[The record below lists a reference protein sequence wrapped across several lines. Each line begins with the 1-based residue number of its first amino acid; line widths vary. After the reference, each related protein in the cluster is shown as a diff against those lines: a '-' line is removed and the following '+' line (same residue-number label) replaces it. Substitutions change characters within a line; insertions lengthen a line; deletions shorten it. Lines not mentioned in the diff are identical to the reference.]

1 MHTRHHSAV
10 SPRKSS
16 SRHASSSSAPLS
28 TLDQSMAVHNGAH
41 SLAHELAVALMP
53 EPVGGSGA
61 SRLLAEEFGIEYD
74 EGAEGIDDD
83 LGVRS
88 ENDEGVDMLDAEDN
102 TGMPGGGGASLADE
116 FGGGNLAEEV
126 GDIDEENGDAI
137 NGVEDGGDR
146 GSDDDDDDA
155 TRRAT
160 LAQDAMEVLAQNL
173 ASTDKFLA
181 HLRATDMP
189 PPSPSHTKTS
199 FVPHTNTVGDSTQ
212 PMSSSTFTIEGLASD
227 TIRRINEAVRER
239 EGQLRE
245 LIAYDRDFK
254 RISGEVGGA
263 DALGDLEPL
272 EDPPTEEEPL
282 PHRASRAPTKLD
294 SVMEEDEAERTDPD
308 VDSLYNTSLPSSP
321 RKPSFTSSHL
331 AASPPSAMSSSA
343 ASNAAATAKPSLPS
357 AIPSMAVVIPS
368 LSSLRV
374 HTSSLLSSLTTISEQ
389 SQVNGA
395 ATADAGR
402 KIRSL
407 KNRLGGWKSEWE
419 GAERSRSK
427 IERWEVE
434 CKALTGGRLDGRA
447 IVAEHLRAFEKAIA
461 EAGIK
466 TQAIMTR

>member
-1 MHTRHHSAV
+1 MHTRHHSSV
-10 SPRKSS
+10 SPRKS
-16 SRHASSSSAPLS
+16 SRHASSSSTPLS
-28 TLDQSMAVHNGAH
+28 SLDQSSTVHSGAH

-53 EPVGGSGA
+53 EPSGA

-74 EGAEGIDDD
+74 EGAEGIDED
-83 LGVRS
+83 LEIRNG
-88 ENDEGVDMLDAEDN
+88 DEDVDMLDTEND
-102 TGMPGGGGASLADE
+102 GAHGCTSLADE
-116 FGGGNLAEEV
+116 FGGEFGDSYAEEV
-126 GDIDEENGDAI
+126 GDVDEEHEDAL
-137 NGVEDGGDR
+137 NGVEDGAYDGGRDR
-146 GSDDDDDDA
+146 GSDDDDSDDDA

-160 LAQDAMEVLAQNL
+160 LAHDAMEILAQNL

-189 PPSPSHTKTS
+189 PPSPSHTKMS
-199 FVPHTNTVGDSTQ
+199 FTAAIGNSTQ
-212 PMSSSTFTIEGLASD
+212 TSNSSTFTIEGLASD

-245 LIAYDRDFK
+245 LIACDRDFK

-263 DALGDLEPL
+263 DLLGDLEPL
-272 EDPPTEEEPL
+272 EDPVNEDESCRP
-282 PHRASRAPTKLD
+282 PHAPTKLD
-294 SVMEEDEAERTDPD
+294 SVMEEDE
-308 VDSLYNTSLPSSP
+308 VDLLYNTSLPSSP
-321 RKPSFTSSHL
+321 QKTAFASSHS
-331 AASPPSAMSSSA
+331 AAPHPSA
-343 ASNAAATAKPSLPS
+343 AKNTTTTVKPLAPS

-419 GAERSRSK
+419 GAERSRTK
-427 IERWEVE
+427 IERWEIE
-434 CKALTGGRLDGRA
+434 CKAFSGGRIDGRA
-447 IVAEHLRAFEKAIA
+447 IVAEHMRAFEKAIA
-461 EAGIK
+461 EAGMK
-466 TQAIMTR
+466 TQAIMAR

>member
-1 MHTRHHSAV
+1 MHTRHHSTV
-10 SPRKSS
+10 SPRKS
-16 SRHASSSSAPLS
+16 SRHASSSSAPLL
-28 TLDQSMAVHNGAH
+28 TLDQSVAVHTGAH

-53 EPVGGSGA
+53 EPSGA

-83 LGVRS
+83 LVIGNGH
-88 ENDEGVDMLDAEDN
+88 EDVDMLDAEN
-102 TGMPGGGGASLADE
+102 SGAPGGGASLADE
-116 FGGGNLAEEV
+116 FGGGEFGENLAEEMGDV
-126 GDIDEENGDAI
+126 GEESGDAI
-137 NGVEDGGDR
+137 NGVEDGAYDDERER
-146 GSDDDDDDA
+146 GSDDDEDDDA

-160 LAQDAMEVLAQNL
+160 LAQDAMEILAQNL

-181 HLRATDMP
+181 HLKATDMP
-189 PPSPSHTKTS
+189 PPSPSHTNTS
-199 FVPHTNTVGDSTQ
+199 FPGHTGVVGNSTQ
-212 PMSSSTFTIEGLASD
+212 VTSSSTFTIEGLASD

-239 EGQLRE
+239 EGQLRD

-263 DALGDLEPL
+263 DVLGDLEPL
-272 EDPPTEEEPL
+272 EDPVTEEEPL
-282 PHRASRAPTKLD
+282 PHRTPRAPTKLD
-294 SVMEEDEAERTDPD
+294 SVMEEDE

-321 RKPSFTSSHL
+321 QKPSFASSHS
-331 AASPPSAMSSSA
+331 AAPLPSAVK
-343 ASNAAATAKPSLPS
+343 NAAATTKQSASS
-357 AIPSMAVVIPS
+357 AIPSMTVVIPS

-419 GAERSRSK
+419 GAERSRTK
-427 IERWEVE
+427 IERWEAE
-434 CKALTGGRLDGRA
+434 CKAFTGGRIDGRA
-447 IVAEHLRAFEKAIA
+447 VVAEHMRAFEKAIA
-461 EAGIK
+461 EAGMK
-466 TQAIMTR
+466 TQAIMAR